1 MKSKLS
7 IKNVWKSYGSVTA
20 LKETSLE
27 VPEGEFLTLLG
38 PSGSGKTTL
47 LMALAG
53 LILPDG
59 GEIWI
64 DGALATYAPS
74 HERDIGM
81 VFQNYALFPHLTIY
95 ENIAF
100 PLRMR
105 RMREAEIDRKVRN
118 ILEIVRLPHVAQR
131 FPSELSGGQQQRI
144 ALARCT
150 VYQPSI
156 VLMDEPLGALD
167 KKLRDQ
173 MQIEI
178 KTLHNELKTTILYV
192 THDQEEAMSM
202 SDRIC
207 LMNDGRIQQL
217 GTPNDLYFTPNSI
230 FTALFLGGANMLPV
244 ARKGR
249 ENGFDVYE
257 GPGGGPIHVSP
268 AERTPQPAAGDL
280 SIMVRPEHI
289 RLLANDEPAEN
300 SAQVRIRDSVMVGP
314 VTRYFAELAD
324 GTDVTFT
331 QLTVSPT
338 RSASPGEVVR
348 IGWAAARSVVL
359 EGRSNGHD

>member
-1 MKSKLS
+1 MNSKLS
-7 IKNVWKSYGSVTA
+7 IKNVWKSYGSVMA

-27 VPEGEFLTLLG
+27 VPQGEFLTLLG

-53 LILPDG
+53 LSLPDG

-64 DGALATYAPS
+64 DGSLATYAPS
-74 HERDIGM
+74 YMRDIGM
-81 VFQNYALFPHLTIY
+81 VFQNYALFPHLSIY

-105 RMREAEIDRKVRN
+105 RMPAAEIDRKVRT
-118 ILEIVRLPHVAQR
+118 ILEVVRLPHVANR
-131 FPSELSGGQQQRI
+131 LPSELSGGQQQRI

-173 MQIEI
+173 MQFEI

-207 LMNDGRIQQL
+207 LMKDGRIEQL
-217 GTPNDLYFTPNSI
+217 GTPNDLYFSPKSI

-244 ARKGR
+244 SCKGQDAM
-249 ENGFDVYE
+249 FDVYE
-257 GPGGGPIHVSP
+257 CPGEGVIYAPRS
-268 AERTPQPAAGDL
+268 ETPVRPLEGHL
-280 SIMVRPEHI
+280 SVMVRPEHI
-289 RLLANDEPAEN
+289 SLLGSDERVEN
-300 SAQVRIRDSVMVGP
+300 VLQIRIRDSVMVGP
-314 VTRYFAELAD
+314 VTKYIGEMSNGSL
-324 GTDVTFT
+324 VTFT
-331 QLTVSPT
+331 ELTTSPT
-338 RSASPGEVVR
+338 RSASAGDLVR
-348 IGWAAARSVVL
+348 IGWSAARSVVL
-359 EGRSNGHD
+359 PGRSENGE